1 MRQVIKEC
9 DVCQRYKYDNSI
21 SPRLLQPLSIPDTIW
36 TQMSMD
42 FIEGLPLSRGKEV
55 ILVVVDMLTKYA
67 YFIGMK
73 HPYTTATVA

>member
-1 MRQVIKEC
+1 MRLVIKEC
-9 DVCQRYKYDNSI
+9 DVCQRYKYDNST

-73 HPYTTATVA
+73 HPYTTTTVA